1 MPIGVATHGYFCYVR
16 EAEMRECLID
26 YQNNCRI
33 IFNTTSHHKE
43 AKSSSPEKKEWLLLA
58 LQGKVI
64 LFKFS

>member
-43 AKSSSPEKKEWLLLA
+43 AKSSSPENKE
-58 LQGKVI
+58 
-64 LFKFS
+64 